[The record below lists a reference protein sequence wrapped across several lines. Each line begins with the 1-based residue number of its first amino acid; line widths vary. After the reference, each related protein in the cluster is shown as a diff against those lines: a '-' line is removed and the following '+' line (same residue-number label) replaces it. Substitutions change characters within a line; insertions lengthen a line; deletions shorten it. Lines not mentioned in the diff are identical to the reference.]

1 MYICSFSFCF
11 HREAQQILYSGGHGQ
26 LRSYWPKLK
35 GISIFLIY
43 RNVDLNEI
51 KPVTQPE

>member
-35 GISIFLIY
+35 GISIFLSY